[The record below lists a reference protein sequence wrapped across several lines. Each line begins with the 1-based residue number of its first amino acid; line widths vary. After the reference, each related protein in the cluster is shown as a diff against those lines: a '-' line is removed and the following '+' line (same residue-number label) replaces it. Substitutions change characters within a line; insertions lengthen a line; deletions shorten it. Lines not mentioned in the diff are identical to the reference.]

1 MPKAPVL
8 VRGSGLASA
17 CALHLLRAQG
27 MEALAEPSQR
37 VPVPVV
43 MLSDA
48 ALGLLRDVFG
58 RPDLLDGAH
67 RIAQRHVRW
76 GAETASMPHG
86 GVVVSEAELLGALEM
101 GHPALASGHEPLLA
115 TLHGTGPF
123 PSAPMLHFG
132 QRRTVAVPVE
142 LVPNAARDACYV
154 EAVEEGWLFLIPKGD
169 TAWLLAVGAEVE
181 PLLAGSHLIAPLLS
195 RVGQASTA
203 FDTAPRQLPQLSGP
217 DWLAL
222 GTAALGFDPICG
234 DGSAQAV
241 REAILAVA
249 VVSAM
254 AKGGDGA
261 ALTNHY
267 HAMLTASLRRHI
279 QISGQFYA
287 SGGKGPWWQR
297 QIADLAE
304 GYRWTTAQLA
314 QQCEPRYVLRG
325 FELVEKEMA
334 L

>member
-1 MPKAPVL
+1 MHRAPVL

-27 MEALAEPSQR
+27 MEALVQPSQR
-37 VPVPVV
+37 MPVPVV

-67 RIAQRHVRW
+67 RITQRHVRW
-76 GAETASMPHG
+76 GADTASMAHG
-86 GVVVSEAELLGALEM
+86 GVVVSEAELLGALDQ
-101 GHPALASGHEPLLA
+101 GSPARATGKEVLLA

-132 QRRTVAVPVE
+132 QRRTLAVPVE
-142 LVPNAARDACYV
+142 LTPDAAQDACYV
-154 EAVEEGWLFLIPKGD
+154 EAVEEGWLFLIPKGE

-181 PLLAGSHLIAPLLS
+181 PLLADSRLIAPLLTH
-195 RVGQASTA
+195 VGGASAA
-203 FDTAPRQLPQLSGP
+203 FDTAPRQLPQLAGE

-249 VVSAM
+249 VIAAI
-254 AKGGDGA
+254 AKGGDRA

-267 HAMLTASLRRHI
+267 HAMLTAALRRHI

-287 SGGKGPWWQR
+287 SGGNGPWWQR
-297 QIADLAE
+297 QMADLAE